1 MRRIFGEQN
10 VRQYGIMA
18 AVVAVSASGWAG
30 AAPPKGDP
38 EKGKAI
44 AAQVCVACHGIDGN
58 GTDPTNPEF
67 PKLAAKQP
75 EYLLKQLKD
84 FKAGKRKN
92 EIMSGM
98 VASLGPDD
106 MANLALYYAGQK
118 ARPGMVKS
126 PALVALGKK
135 VYMDGNPDSGV
146 PACAGCHEAD
156 ALGYATFPHLAG
168 QHPEYT
174 FLQLKR
180 FNTGERDNDKG
191 LAMQS
196 VTAKMTEQE
205 MKAVAE
211 YLAGVQVK

>member
-1 MRRIFGEQN
+1 MLAG
-10 VRQYGIMA
+10 VTVSSTA
-18 AVVAVSASGWAG
+18 A

-38 EKGKAI
+38 EKGRQI
-44 AAQVCVACHGIDGN
+44 ASQVCMACHGVDGN
-58 GTDPTNPEF
+58 GTEPTNPEF
-67 PKLAAKQP
+67 PKLAGKQP

-92 EIMSGM
+92 EIMAGM
-98 VASLGPDD
+98 VANLTPDD
-106 MANLALYYAGQK
+106 MANLSLYYAGQK
-118 ARPGMVKS
+118 AKPGVVKN
-126 PALVALGKK
+126 PALVVQGKK
-135 VYMDGNPDSGV
+135 IYLDGNPDAGV

-156 ALGYATFPHLAG
+156 ATGYGTFPHLAG
-168 QHPEYT
+168 QHTEYT

-205 MKAVAE
+205 MRSVAE
-211 YLAGVQVK
+211 YLAGVQLK

>member
-1 MRRIFGEQN
+1 MLLG
-10 VRQYGIMA
+10 VTAYCT
-18 AVVAVSASGWAG
+18 AV

-38 EKGKAI
+38 EKGKQI
-44 AAQVCVACHGIDGN
+44 ATQVCLACHGVDGN
-58 GTDPTNPEF
+58 GTEPTNPEF
-67 PKLAAKQP
+67 PKLAGKQP

-92 EIMSGM
+92 EIMAGM
-98 VASLGPDD
+98 VANLTPDD
-106 MANLALYYAGQK
+106 MANLSLYYAGQK
-118 ARPGMVKS
+118 AKPGVVKN
-126 PALVALGKK
+126 PALVAQGKK
-135 VYMDGNPDSGV
+135 IYMDGNPDAGV

-156 ALGYATFPHLAG
+156 ASGYAFFPHLAG
-168 QHPEYT
+168 QHTEYT

-205 MKAVAE
+205 MRAVAE
-211 YLAGVQVK
+211 YLAGVQLK

>member
-1 MRRIFGEQN
+1 VKQFIVTTAILAG
-10 VRQYGIMA
+10 VTASCA
-18 AVVAVSASGWAG
+18 AA

-38 EKGKAI
+38 EKGKLI
-44 AAQVCVACHGIDGN
+44 ASQVCLVCHGVDGN
-58 GTDPTNPEF
+58 GTEPTNPEF
-67 PKLAAKQP
+67 PKLAGKQP

-92 EIMSGM
+92 EIMAGM
-98 VASLGPDD
+98 VANLTPDD

-118 ARPGMVKS
+118 VKPGVVKN
-126 PALVALGKK
+126 PALVAQGKK
-135 VYMDGNPDSGV
+135 IYMDGNPDAGV

-156 ALGYATFPHLAG
+156 ASGYGFFPHLAG
-168 QHPEYT
+168 QHTEYT

-205 MKAVAE
+205 MRAVAE
-211 YLAGVQVK
+211 YLAGVQLK

>member
-1 MRRIFGEQN
+1 MKQFI
-10 VRQYGIMA
+10 
-18 AVVAVSASGWAG
+18 VSTAMLVGVTASCATV

-38 EKGKAI
+38 EKGKQI
-44 AAQVCVACHGIDGN
+44 ASQVCLACHGVDGN
-58 GTDPTNPEF
+58 GTEPTNPEF
-67 PKLAAKQP
+67 PKLAGKQP

-92 EIMSGM
+92 EIMAGM
-98 VASLGPDD
+98 VTNLTPDD
-106 MANLALYYAGQK
+106 MANLSLYYAGQK
-118 ARPGMVKS
+118 AKPGVVKN
-126 PALVALGKK
+126 PALVAQGRKI
-135 VYMDGNPDSGV
+135 YMDGNPDAGV

-156 ALGYATFPHLAG
+156 ASGYAFFPHLAG
-168 QHPEYT
+168 QHTEYT

-205 MKAVAE
+205 MRAVAE
-211 YLAGVQVK
+211 YLAGVQLK

>member
-1 MRRIFGEQN
+1 MKQL
-10 VRQYGIMA
+10 
-18 AVVAVSASGWAG
+18 AVFAVMMMLSVAWRVE

-38 EKGKAI
+38 VKGKVLAS
-44 AAQVCVACHGIDGN
+44 QVCVACHGIDGN
-58 GTDPTNPEF
+58 GTEPTNPEF

-84 FKAGKRKN
+84 FKSGKRKN
-92 EIMSGM
+92 EIMNAM
-98 VASLGPDD
+98 VAALSPDD
-106 MANLALYYAGQK
+106 MANLSLYYAGQK
-118 ARPGMVKS
+118 AKPGVVKN
-126 PALVALGKK
+126 PALVEQGKK
-135 VYMDGNPDSGV
+135 VYMDGNPENGV

-168 QHPEYT
+168 QHTEYT
-174 FLQLKR
+174 FMQLKR